1 MSEIIETNNN
11 NNNVEESIKLS
22 YYQRNKD
29 KLLDYQKQYN
39 KDNRPKCVERNK
51 KYYNKEYHRL
61 YYHRKLKPSKD
72 EEVVETVET
81 IEIINNTE

>member
-1 MSEIIETNNN
+1 MSEITEEIK
-11 NNNVEESIKLS
+11 VEEPKKLS

-51 KYYNKEYHRL
+51 KYYDKEYHRL
-61 YYHRKLKPSKD
+61 YYHRKLKPQKD
-72 EEVVETVET
+72 EEVVETVV
-81 IEIINNTE
+81 EIINNTE